1 MSLST
6 FMSPKQPGVPSRVC
20 HLVGAISGGRFY
32 VPLFRARATHHITS
46 HQNIRPRGVRSQEER
61 KRRITRSCEYKCKPQ
76 FGQILTI
83 NFICAWICARILS
96 LIKSN
101 KCQVPVQ
108 LGLIPGNAW
117 QHQTEQ
123 SSKKR
128 RITRKAEETRQRVK
142 ASRDVWPAGGPSLE
156 TQLCNFYIKGHC
168 DCLKVSLNIVKDLC
182 NIDLTPIFNFK

>member
-1 MSLST
+1 MS
-6 FMSPKQPGVPSRVC
+6 
-20 HLVGAISGGRFY
+20 
-32 VPLFRARATHHITS
+32 PLFRARATHHITS

-108 LGLIPGNAW
+108 LGQPPAMPDIANRDPVKYQEENYQESRGNQATDESEPRCLTSGW
-117 QHQTEQ
+117 TQFGNTIMQFLY
-123 SSKKR
+123 KR
-128 RITRKAEETRQRVK
+128 Q
-142 ASRDVWPAGGPSLE
+142 
-156 TQLCNFYIKGHC
+156 C
-168 DCLKVSLNIVKDLC
+168 DCLKVSLKYREGFVQY
-182 NIDLTPIFNFK
+182 